1 MQAVNVPQIL
11 RESEL
16 FRDLPAD
23 DLAGLES
30 QMQRKSFPAG
40 TLLISPEQSGE
51 ALFVILEGT
60 VKIFLHRDD
69 GSEVIFALLGAGQ
82 TVGEM
87 SVFTGGMRSAN
98 VLTMERTNLLC
109 MSGGAFQRCLQTM
122 PALSYNLNCL
132 LVSRLRS
139 ANQQILALSSL
150 DVAGRVAHEIL
161 TFAEQFGRAVS
172 NGETT
177 IHIPVRLTQGDLAS
191 IVGTSRERVNQVM
204 VGFKQRGYLSVDRSY
219 HITVHDRDALA
230 RRCNWASTPV

>member
-1 MQAVNVPQIL
+1 MQAVTVPQIL
-11 RESEL
+11 SATDL
-16 FRDLPAD
+16 FRDLPRD
-23 DLAGLES
+23 DLETLES

-40 TLLISPEQSGE
+40 TLLISPEQGGE

-60 VKIFLHRDD
+60 VKIFLHRED

-87 SVFTGGMRSAN
+87 SVFARGLRSAN
-98 VLTMERTNLLC
+98 VLTMERTVLLA
-109 MSGGAFQRCLQTM
+109 MSGSAFQSCLQSM

-132 LVSRLRS
+132 LVTRLRA

-150 DVAGRVAHEIL
+150 DVGGRVAHEIL
-161 TFAEQFGRAVS
+161 TFAEQFGRAA
-172 NGETT
+172 NGENAV
-177 IHIPVRLTQGDLAS
+177 HIPVRLTQGDLAA

-230 RRCNWASTPV
+230 RRCNWASA